1 MVTAYPTGSR
11 LEMVMAYSAF
21 EKMRLLNRHRF
32 GKDTGPFQPV
42 LSDEARYGFDLK
54 SAALRFLHERCEDLL
69 FDGKI
74 EEEEERSGIFRGTSL
89 APNQIPYNMQMDINR
104 LCLEREL
111 ERFMD
116 SGATQDAYSVFYC
129 FMEIFFGSYGK
140 SKKMIELLSEY
151 ESNGSSLLMKHR
163 DHFSHTVYVF
173 VLGLAIYETNE
184 NFRRAFNRFYHFAPD
199 ADHSEESGKAAH
211 FFLEYWGM
219 TALFHDVGYPFEL
232 TFEQVISF
240 FEADDDDRGKNTPFI
255 VYRNMKTMTEL
266 GPQAQELFWRMYG
279 RRFQSVDEVLACD
292 LALKLGRT
300 YGFTEEYLL
309 KALRKKPVS
318 PESFCYYMD
327 HAYFSTLCLFREL
340 TAAMGIDAGEESSV
354 RPQSFQYAHID
365 ALSAILLH
373 YDLFTYSI
381 ASGGTKEKST
391 LSMDIHPLAWL
402 LMLCDELQCWDRT
415 AYGRNPRSELHP
427 MAVEFDFS
435 DNRLIARYQYDE
447 TEQEKIDAYLW
458 AYVEWK
464 RNGCRKSP
472 PKLKAYSEMANE
484 ENSFV
489 RNIEEIVDTAGIP
502 ITVVCDIAPVNRGSK
517 HIYLS
522 DSSFLHMH
530 DFAVVLNARYVH
542 EGDVDEVEKSTMEKE
557 FSALSLEY
565 KLSNIN
571 QVKSFSRYLNAIHC
585 FYTDRQ
591 VDFDMVEALSPEE
604 IACIAPMEHER
615 WVREHQS
622 MGWRCNDFY
631 MHVPVPRNICEKE
644 YRAALR
650 EQTRCHAMAMDGELT
665 KEKIIR
671 HYRDCLPE
679 SEKDLDFQ
687 PFNCMLRLIRR
698 FDGLRIYRF
707 ANDNPLE

>member
-1 MVTAYPTGSR
+1 
-11 LEMVMAYSAF
+11 MAYSAL
-21 EKMRLLNRHRF
+21 EKMRLLNRQRF

-42 LSDEARYGFDLK
+42 LSDEARTGFDLK
-54 SAALRFLHERCEDLL
+54 SAVLRFLHERCEDLL
-69 FDGKI
+69 FDAQI
-74 EEEEERSGIFRGTSL
+74 EEEEELSGIYRGTSI
-89 APNQIPYNMQMDINR
+89 APNQIPYNMQIDINR

-116 SGATQDAYSVFYC
+116 SGATQDAYSVYYC

-140 SKKMIELLSEY
+140 SKKIIELLSEY

-163 DHFSHTVYVF
+163 DHFSHSVYVF
-173 VLGLAIYETNE
+173 VLGIAIYETNE
-184 NFRRAFNRFYHFAPD
+184 NFRRAFDSFYHFTPD
-199 ADHSEESGKAAH
+199 ADHPEESKKAAH

-240 FEADDDDRGKNTPFI
+240 FEAGDDDRGKNTPFI
-255 VYRNMKTMTEL
+255 VYKNMKTMTEL
-266 GPQAQELFWRMYG
+266 GPQAQELFRKMYG
-279 RRFQSVDEVLACD
+279 RSFQTVDEVMACD
-292 LALKLGRT
+292 LTLKFGKT
-300 YGFTEEYLL
+300 YGFTEDALL
-309 KALRKKPVS
+309 KVLKKKPVS

-327 HAYFSTLCLFREL
+327 HAYFSTLCLFHEL
-340 TAAMGIDAGEESSV
+340 SVAMGIDTGENGSS
-354 RPQSFQYAHID
+354 RPQEFSAAHID

-381 ASGGTKEKST
+381 ASGEAATKST
-391 LSMDIHPLAWL
+391 LSMDLHPMAWL

-415 AYGRNPRSELHP
+415 AYGRNSRNELHP
-427 MAVEFDFS
+427 MAVDFDFS
-435 DNRLIARYQYDE
+435 DNRLIARYKYDE

-464 RNGCRKSP
+464 RDGCQGNA
-472 PKLKAYSEMANE
+472 PKLKAYSEMANA

-489 RNIEEIVDTAGIP
+489 RSIEEIVDTAGIP
-502 ITVVCDIAPVNRGSK
+502 ITVVCDIAPVDRGSK

-530 DFAVVLNARYVH
+530 DFAVVLNARHAH
-542 EGDVDEVEKSTMEKE
+542 EGDVDEVESSTMEKE
-557 FSALSLEY
+557 FSELSLEY
-565 KLSNIN
+565 KLSSIN

-591 VDFDMVEALSPEE
+591 VDFDMVEEFSPEE
-604 IACIAPMEHER
+604 IERIAPMERER

-622 MGWRCNDFY
+622 MGWKSDDFY
-631 MHVPVPRNICEKE
+631 EHVPVPREVCEEE
-644 YRAALR
+644 YRLALR
-650 EQTRCHAMAMDGELT
+650 EQTRCHAMAVDGELT
-665 KEKIIR
+665 EEKILR

-679 SEKDLDFQ
+679 SEKEKDFQ

-707 ANDNPLE
+707 ATDNTRE

>member
-1 MVTAYPTGSR
+1 
-11 LEMVMAYSAF
+11 MAYLAF
-21 EKMRLLNRHRF
+21 EKMRLVNRQRF
-32 GKDTGPFQPV
+32 GKDTGPFQPA
-42 LSDEARYGFDLK
+42 LPDEARTGFDLK
-54 SAALRFLHERCEDLL
+54 SAVLRFLHERCENLL
-69 FDGKI
+69 FDGQI
-74 EEEEERSGIFRGTSL
+74 EAEEERSGMYRGTSL

-116 SGATQDAYSVFYC
+116 SGATQDAYSVYYC

-140 SKKMIELLSEY
+140 SKKIIELLSEY
-151 ESNGSSLLMKHR
+151 ESNSSSLLLKHR
-163 DHFSHTVYVF
+163 DHFSHSVYVF

-184 NFRRAFNRFYHFAPD
+184 NFRRAFDNFYHFTSA
-199 ADHSEESGKAAH
+199 ADHSAESGRAAH
-211 FFLEYWGM
+211 FFLKYWGM

-240 FEADDDDRGKNTPFI
+240 FEAGDEERGKKTPFI
-255 VYRNMKTMTEL
+255 IYKNMKAMTEL
-266 GPQAQELFWRMYG
+266 GPQAQELFRKMYG
-279 RRFQSVDEVLACD
+279 RSFPTIDEVMACD
-292 LALKLGRT
+292 LTLKLGKT
-300 YGFTEEYLL
+300 YGFTEDYLL
-309 KALRKKPVS
+309 NVLKKKPVS

-327 HAYFSTLCLFREL
+327 HAYFSTLCLFHEL
-340 TAAMGIDAGEESSV
+340 TVAMGIDTGEESSV
-354 RPQSFQYAHID
+354 PPQDFQFAHID

-381 ASGGTKEKST
+381 APGGAGVKSN

-415 AYGRNPRSELHP
+415 AYGRNSRNELHP

-435 DNRLIARYQYDE
+435 DNRLIARYKYDE
-447 TEQEKIDAYLW
+447 MEQEKIDAYLW

-464 RNGCRKSP
+464 RNDCQGNAP
-472 PKLKAYSEMANE
+472 QLKAYSEMANAD
-484 ENSFV
+484 NSFV
-489 RNIEEIVDTAGIP
+489 RDIEEIVDTAGIP
-502 ITVVCDIAPVNRGSK
+502 ITVVCDIAPVMRGSK

-530 DFAVVLNARYVH
+530 DFAVVLNARYAH
-542 EGDVDEVEKSTMEKE
+542 EGEVDEVEKSTMEDE

-591 VDFDMVEALSPEE
+591 VDFDMMEAFSPEE
-604 IACIAPMEHER
+604 IECIAPMEHER

-622 MGWRCNDFY
+622 MGWSCNDFY
-631 MHVPVPRNICEKE
+631 EHVPVPRDIPEKE
-644 YRAALR
+644 YRAAIR
-650 EQTRCHAMAMDGELT
+650 EQTRCHAMAMDGEVT
-665 KEKIIR
+665 KEMIFR
-671 HYRDCLPE
+671 HYRDCLQG
-679 SEKDLDFQ
+679 SEKDKDSQ
-687 PFNCMLRLIRR
+687 PFNYMLRLIRR
-698 FDGLRIYRF
+698 FDGLRIYRYTQEE
-707 ANDNPLE
+707 NGPLFDRRENQ

>member
-1 MVTAYPTGSR
+1 
-11 LEMVMAYSAF
+11 MAYLAF
-21 EKMRLLNRHRF
+21 EKMRLLNNRRF
-32 GKDTGPFQPV
+32 GKDIGPYQPAV
-42 LSDEARYGFDLK
+42 SDEVLTGFDLK
-54 SAALRFLHERCEDLL
+54 SAVLRFLHERCEDLL
-69 FDGKI
+69 FDGQI
-74 EEEEERSGIFRGTSL
+74 EEEEERSGLYRGTSL

-111 ERFMD
+111 ERFLD
-116 SGATQDAYSVFYC
+116 SGTTQDAYSVYYC

-163 DHFSHTVYVF
+163 DHFSHSVYVF

-184 NFRRAFNRFYHFAPD
+184 NFRRAFNSFYRFAPE
-199 ADHSEESGKAAH
+199 ADHTKGSNRAAH
-211 FFLEYWGM
+211 FFLEFWGM

-240 FEADDDDRGKNTPFI
+240 FEADDDDRGKHTPFV
-255 VYRNMKTMTEL
+255 VYKNMKTMTQL
-266 GPQAQELFWRMYG
+266 GPEAQELLGKMYG
-279 RRFQSVDEVLACD
+279 RSFRTVDEVMAHD
-292 LALKLGRT
+292 LTLKLGKT
-300 YGFTEEYLL
+300 YGFTEDYLL
-309 KALRKKPVS
+309 KVLKKKPVS

-327 HAYFSTLCLFREL
+327 HAYFSTLCLFHEL
-340 TAAMGIDAGEESSV
+340 TVAMGIDTGKESSS
-354 RPQSFQYAHID
+354 REQAFQFAHID

-381 ASGGTKEKST
+381 AGGGEDGKST

-415 AYGRNPRSELHP
+415 AYGRNSRSELHP

-447 TEQEKIDAYLW
+447 AEQDKIDAYLW

-464 RNGCRKSP
+464 RSGCRGNA
-472 PKLKAYSEMANE
+472 PKLKAYSEMANA

-489 RNIEEIVDTAGIP
+489 RNIEEIVDTAGMP

-517 HIYLS
+517 QIYLS
-522 DSSFLHMH
+522 GSSFLHMH
-530 DFAVVLNARYVH
+530 DFAVVLNTRHAH
-542 EGDVDEVEKSTMEKE
+542 GGDVDEIDRSTMEKE

-565 KLSNIN
+565 KLSNLN

-585 FYTDRQ
+585 FYTDRP
-591 VDFDMVEALSPEE
+591 VDFDMLEAFSPEE

-622 MGWRCNDFY
+622 MGWRCDDFY
-631 MHVPVPRNICEKE
+631 EHVPVPQDICEQA
-644 YRAALR
+644 YRIALR

-665 KEKIIR
+665 KEKILR
-671 HYRDCLPE
+671 HYRDCLSE
-679 SEKDLDFQ
+679 SEKDKDFE

-707 ANDNPLE
+707 SIDHSRE

>member
-1 MVTAYPTGSR
+1 
-11 LEMVMAYSAF
+11 MAYLAF
-21 EKMRLLNRHRF
+21 EKMRLINKQRF
-32 GKDTGPFQPV
+32 GKDTGPFQPA
-42 LSDEARYGFDLK
+42 LSDEVRTGFDLK
-54 SAALRFLHERCEDLL
+54 SAALRFLHESCENLL
-69 FDGKI
+69 FDRQI
-74 EEEEERSGIFRGTSL
+74 EEEEEQSGIYRGTSL

-111 ERFMD
+111 ERFID
-116 SGATQDAYSVFYC
+116 SGATQDAYSVYYC
-129 FMEIFFGSYGK
+129 FMEMFFGSYGR

-151 ESNGSSLLMKHR
+151 ESNGSSILMKHR
-163 DHFSHTVYVF
+163 DHFSHSVYVF

-184 NFRRAFNRFYHFAPD
+184 NFRRAFNNFYHFTAD
-199 ADHSEESGKAAH
+199 ADRVEESGRAAH

-232 TFEQVISF
+232 TFEQVFSF
-240 FEADDDDRGKNTPFI
+240 FEADDDDRGKTTPFI
-255 VYRNMKTMTEL
+255 VYKNMKTMMEL
-266 GPQAQELFWRMYG
+266 GPHTQELFRRMYG
-279 RRFQSVDEVLACD
+279 RSFQTIDEVMACD
-292 LALKLGRT
+292 LTQKLGET

-309 KALRKKPVS
+309 KVLKKKPVS
-318 PESFCYYMD
+318 PENFCYYMD

-340 TAAMGIDAGEESSV
+340 TAAMGIETVEDRSA
-354 RPQSFQYAHID
+354 RPQTFQFAHID

-381 ASGGTKEKST
+381 APCGAGMKTT

-415 AYGRNPRSELHP
+415 AYGRNSRNELHP

-435 DNRLIARYQYDE
+435 DNRLLARYQYDE
-447 TEQEKIDAYLW
+447 KEQEKIDAFLW

-464 RNGCRKSP
+464 QNGCQGNA
-472 PKLKAYSEMANE
+472 PKLKAYSEMANAE
-484 ENSFV
+484 KSFV
-489 RNIEEIVDTAGIP
+489 RNIEAIVDTAGIP

-517 HIYLS
+517 QIYLS
-522 DSSFLHMH
+522 ESSFLHMH
-530 DFAVVLNARYVH
+530 DFAVALNARYAH

-591 VDFDMVEALSPEE
+591 VDFNMVEAFSPEE
-604 IACIAPMEHER
+604 IEYIAPMEHER

-622 MGWRCNDFY
+622 MGWSCDDFY
-631 MHVPVPRNICEKE
+631 EHVPIPRNMREKE

-650 EQTRCHAMAMDGELT
+650 EQTRCHAMAMDGELSE
-665 KEKIIR
+665 EKILR
-671 HYRDCLPE
+671 HCRDCLPE
-679 SEKDLDFQ
+679 GEKDKEFQ
-687 PFNCMLRLIRR
+687 LLNCMLKLIRR

-707 ANDNPLE
+707 VSASS

>member
-1 MVTAYPTGSR
+1 
-11 LEMVMAYSAF
+11 MAYLAF
-21 EKMRLLNRHRF
+21 EKMRLLNKQRF
-32 GKDTGPFQPV
+32 GKDIGPFQPV
-42 LSDEARYGFDLK
+42 LSEEARTGFDLK
-54 SAALRFLHERCEDLL
+54 SAVLRFLHERCENLL
-69 FDGKI
+69 FDRQI
-74 EEEEERSGIFRGTSL
+74 EEEEEESGIYRGRGLT
-89 APNQIPYNMQMDINR
+89 PNQIPYNMQMDINR

-116 SGATQDAYSVFYC
+116 SGATQDAYSVYYC
-129 FMEIFFGSYGK
+129 FMEIFLGSYGK
-140 SKKMIELLSEY
+140 SKKIVELLSEY

-163 DHFSHTVYVF
+163 DHFSHSVYVF

-184 NFRRAFNRFYHFAPD
+184 NFRSTFDRFYHFSPD
-199 ADHSEESGKAAH
+199 ADHKKTYASAAH
-211 FFLEYWGM
+211 FFLEYWGL

-255 VYRNMKTMTEL
+255 IYKNIKTMTEL
-266 GPQAQELFWRMYG
+266 GPEARKLFRKMYG
-279 RRFQSVDEVLACD
+279 RSFQTIEEVMACD
-292 LALKLGRT
+292 LTLKLGKT
-300 YGFTEEYLL
+300 YGFTEDYLL
-309 KALRKKPVS
+309 EVLKKKPVS
-318 PESFCYYMD
+318 PDSFCYYMD
-327 HAYFSTLCLFREL
+327 HAFFSTLCLFHEL
-340 TAAMGIDAGEESSV
+340 TIAMGIDTGEESSG
-354 RPQSFQYAHID
+354 RLQTFQSGHID

-373 YDLFTYSI
+373 YDLFTYSM
-381 ASGGTKEKST
+381 ATCEAATKTT
-391 LSMDIHPLAWL
+391 LSMDLHPLAWL

-415 AYGRNPRSELHP
+415 AYGRNSRSELHP

-447 TEQEKIDAYLW
+447 AEQEKIDAYLW

-464 RNGCRKSP
+464 QKGCQGKA
-472 PKLKAYSEMANE
+472 PKLKAYSKMANA
-484 ENSFV
+484 ENSFL
-489 RNIEEIVDTAGIP
+489 RDIENIVDTTGFP
-502 ITVVCDIAPVNRGSK
+502 IIVVCDIAPVNRGIK

-522 DSSFLHMH
+522 DSSFIHMH
-530 DFAVVLNARYVH
+530 DFAVVLNARYAH
-542 EGDVDEVEKSTMEKE
+542 EGDVDEVEISTMEKE

-591 VDFDMVEALSPEE
+591 VDFDMVEAFSPEE
-604 IACIAPMEHER
+604 IENIAPLEHER

-622 MGWRCNDFY
+622 MGWSCNDFY
-631 MHVPVPRNICEKE
+631 EHVPVPQDIDEKE

-665 KEKIIR
+665 KENIRR
-671 HYRDCLPE
+671 HYRDFVPE
-679 SEKDLDFQ
+679 SEKNKDFQ

-707 ANDNPLE
+707 ANDNTLE

>member
-1 MVTAYPTGSR
+1 
-11 LEMVMAYSAF
+11 MAYSAF
-21 EKMRLLNRHRF
+21 EKMRLLNRQRF

-42 LSDEARYGFDLK
+42 LSDEAGTGFDLK
-54 SAALRFLHERCEDLL
+54 SAVLRFLHERCEDLL
-69 FDGKI
+69 FDRQI
-74 EEEEERSGIFRGTSL
+74 EEEEERSGIYRGTSL

-116 SGATQDAYSVFYC
+116 SGATQDAYSVYYC

-140 SKKMIELLSEY
+140 SKKIIELLSEY
-151 ESNGSSLLMKHR
+151 ESNSSSLLLKHR
-163 DHFSHTVYVF
+163 DHFSHSVYVF

-184 NFRRAFNRFYHFAPD
+184 NFRRAFNRFYHFTPG
-199 ADHSEESGKAAH
+199 ADRSEESGRAAH
-211 FFLEYWGM
+211 FFLEFWGM

-232 TFEQVISF
+232 TFEQVIAF
-240 FEADDDDRGKNTPFI
+240 FEAGEDDRGKNTPFI
-255 VYRNMKTMTEL
+255 VYKNMKTMTEL
-266 GPQAQELFWRMYG
+266 GLEARELFRKMYG
-279 RRFQSVDEVLACD
+279 RRFQTIDEVMACD
-292 LALKLGRT
+292 LTLKLGKT

-309 KALRKKPVS
+309 DVLKKKPVS

-327 HAYFSTLCLFREL
+327 HAYFGTLCLFHQL
-340 TAAMGIDAGEESSV
+340 TTAMGIDTDEESSA
-354 RPQSFQYAHID
+354 RPQDFRFAHVD

-381 ASGGTKEKST
+381 ARGGPGMKPT
-391 LSMDIHPLAWL
+391 LSMDLHPLAWL

-415 AYGRNPRSELHP
+415 AYGRNSRNELHP

-435 DNRLIARYQYDE
+435 DNRLIARYKYDE
-447 TEQEKIDAYLW
+447 AEQAKIDDYLW

-464 RNGCRKSP
+464 RNGCRGKA
-472 PKLKAYSEMANE
+472 PKLKAYSDMANA
-484 ENSFV
+484 ENSFAG
-489 RNIEEIVDTAGIP
+489 NIEGIVDTAGIP

-530 DFAVVLNARYVH
+530 DFAVVLNARYAH

-565 KLSNIN
+565 KLSNLN
-571 QVKSFSRYLNAIHC
+571 QVKNFSRYLNAIHC

-591 VDFDMVEALSPEE
+591 VDFDMVEEFSPEE
-604 IACIAPMEHER
+604 IERIAPMERER

-622 MGWRCNDFY
+622 MGWSCDDFY
-631 MHVPVPRNICEKE
+631 EHVPVPPDTCEKE
-644 YRAALR
+644 YRAAIR
-650 EQTRCHAMAMDGELT
+650 EQTRCHAMAMDGEVT
-665 KEKIIR
+665 KEEIFR
-671 HYRDCLPE
+671 HYRNCLHE
-679 SEKDLDFQ
+679 SEKEKDFE

-707 ANDNPLE
+707 AYQNDFRE

>member
-1 MVTAYPTGSR
+1 
-11 LEMVMAYSAF
+11 MAYSSF
-21 EKMRLLNRHRF
+21 EKMRLFNQHRF

-42 LSDEARYGFDLK
+42 LPEEARTGFDLK
-54 SAALRFLHERCEDLL
+54 SAVLRFLHERCEDLL
-69 FDGKI
+69 FDGQI
-74 EEEEERSGIFRGTSL
+74 EEEEERSGTFRGTSF

-111 ERFMD
+111 EIFMD
-116 SGATQDAYSVFYC
+116 SGATQDAYGVYYC
-129 FMEIFFGSYGK
+129 FMEIFFGSYGR
-140 SKKMIELLSEY
+140 SKKVIELLSEY

-163 DHFSHTVYVF
+163 DHFSHSVYVF
-173 VLGLAIYETNE
+173 VLGIAIYETNE
-184 NFRRAFNRFYHFAPD
+184 NFRRAFNRFYHFTPD
-199 ADHSEESGKAAH
+199 EDRPGESGKAAH

-240 FEADDDDRGKNTPFI
+240 FEAGDDDRGKNTPFI
-255 VYRNMKTMTEL
+255 VYKNMKTMTEL
-266 GPQAQELFWRMYG
+266 GPQAQELFRKMYG
-279 RRFQSVDEVLACD
+279 RSFQMIDEVMAFD
-292 LALKLGRT
+292 LAGKFGKA
-300 YGFTEEYLL
+300 YGVTEEYLL
-309 KALRKKPVS
+309 KVLRKKPVS

-327 HAYFSTLCLFREL
+327 HAYFSTLCLFHEL
-340 TAAMGIDAGEESSV
+340 TAAMGIDTGEE
-354 RPQSFQYAHID
+354 RPAHSRTLRPVHID
-365 ALSAILLH
+365 VLSAILLH

-381 ASGGTKEKST
+381 ASHDGAGRKPA
-391 LSMDIHPLAWL
+391 LPMDIHPLAWL

-415 AYGRNPRSELHP
+415 AYGRNSRNELHP
-427 MAVEFDFS
+427 MAVECDFS
-435 DNRLIARYQYDE
+435 KNRLIARYQYDE
-447 TEQEKIDAYLW
+447 AEQEKIDVYLW
-458 AYVEWK
+458 AYVAWK
-464 RNGCRKSP
+464 RNGCRGKA
-472 PKLKAYSEMANE
+472 PKLKAFSDMANE

-489 RNIEEIVDTAGIP
+489 RDIEGIVDTAGIP
-502 ITVVCDIAPVNRGSK
+502 ITVVCDTAPVNRGSK

-530 DFAVVLNARYVH
+530 DFAVALNARYAH
-542 EGDVDEVEKSTMEKE
+542 EGDVDQVEKSTMEKE

-591 VDFDMVEALSPEE
+591 VDFDMLEAFSPEE

-615 WVREHQS
+615 WVREHRS
-622 MGWRCNDFY
+622 MGWSCDDFY
-631 MHVPVPRNICEKE
+631 EHVPVPQDTSEKE

-665 KEKIIR
+665 KEKILR
-671 HYRDCLPE
+671 HYRDSLTE
-679 SEKDLDFQ
+679 SEKESDFQ

-698 FDGLRIYRF
+698 FDGLRIYRY
-707 ANDNPLE
+707 ANDHSAE